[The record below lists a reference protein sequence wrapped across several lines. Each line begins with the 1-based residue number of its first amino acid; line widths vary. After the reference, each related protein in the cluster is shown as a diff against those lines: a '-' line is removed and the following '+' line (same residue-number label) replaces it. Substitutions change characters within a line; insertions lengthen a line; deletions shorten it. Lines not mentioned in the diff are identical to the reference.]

1 MSWIV
6 PVPNGCVLTVKACP
20 RANRT
25 EIAGV
30 DAEWVRIRIQAPP
43 VDGKANA
50 ELVRFFAERFSLPKR
65 AVDILSGGAGRL
77 KRIKLSGVTV
87 PEIIKNV
94 ESETRDAQR
103 PSA

>member
-6 PVPNGCVLTVKACP
+6 PVSDGCVLTVKACP

-30 DAEWVRIRIQAPP
+30 DADWLRIRIQAPP

-50 ELVRFFAERFSLPKR
+50 ELVRFFAEQFGLPKR
-65 AVDILSGGAGRL
+65 SVEILSGDAGRL
-77 KRIKLSGVTV
+77 KRVKLHGIAEQVCRGLSVLW
-87 PEIIKNV
+87 
-94 ESETRDAQR
+94 
-103 PSA
+103 